1 MDLAIAAYINR
12 VDGCPCGDAK
22 ISLFKGAESQEWQAK
37 RRKLL
42 IFLKGSKKQK
52 QLLQL
57 EDSDM
62 YSYFESIWN
71 IRNSHMIQGLPS
83 QYIFSFTAAIKRT
96 AFIPCVKLVS
106 QQVRYAGIQEVLL
119 SPIYRFLY
127 LMRIV
132 LGEVSHARHANLFM
146 LDILSH
152 RNHWM

>member
-83 QYIFSFTAAIKRT
+83 QYIFSFTAAIKKT

-106 QQVRYAGIQEVLL
+106 QQVCHAGIQEVLL

-132 LGEVSHARHANLFM
+132 LGEVSHARHANLFV

-152 RNHWM
+152 RNH